1 MKDTTNINIP
11 RTVKT
16 VLHFYEFNTRS
27 DEELKEYA
35 RLRERLTKMG
45 YSEFDVL
52 EQDNGSYMRK
62 MALLDGK
69 EIELET
75 KYLFSNQWNTVPIQG
90 VSDKGLRVMDWREE
104 APLYSNRLKRGY
116 WLEQTDE
123 MRRVREAVSKCG
135 YCGSAYPTGQQE
147 FCSECLGS
155 PFLEEKDLPLLR
167 TLPVARECDKRNE
180 LTDDEKAELMPKYI
194 EAQTK
199 RKAAEKEKLIAKLNA
214 DYDKAVT
221 TATAERDGMLWL
233 LERDINIENVIFYN
247 HTGKFSFG
255 WRKPIIGDVRK
266 RLEELLKDFPY
277 EYEIKKD

>member
-27 DEELKEYA
+27 AEELKEYA
-35 RLRERLTKMG
+35 RLRERLKKMG
-45 YSEFDVL
+45 YREFDVL
-52 EQDNGSYMRK
+52 ETDNGSYMHK

-90 VSDKGLRVMDWREE
+90 VSDKGLRVMDWKEI
-104 APLYSNRLKRGY
+104 LHDNRQLKRGY

-135 YCGSAYPTGQQE
+135 YCGAAYPTGQQE

-155 PFLEEKDLPLLR
+155 PFLEEEDLPLLR
-167 TLPVARECDKRNE
+167 LLPVARELDQRNE

-194 EAQTK
+194 EAHTK

-214 DYDKAVT
+214 DYDIY
-221 TATAERDGMLWL
+221 G
-233 LERDINIENVIFYN
+233 
-247 HTGKFSFG
+247 G
-255 WRKPIIGDVRK
+255 
-266 RLEELLKDFPY
+266 
-277 EYEIKKD
+277 